1 MSGANFSNGSSEHHT
16 RRRLLEAATARI
28 AGGALSDDL
37 LSEAAAAVGC
47 SAERARTFFRNSHDL
62 IIALYA
68 RFAGDLEARILELPE
83 DTLAERFYALMKI
96 KFALMNPYRK
106 ALGGLAGTLSNR
118 DGELG
123 IFSAQTEIIRLR
135 VQAVLSATVRG
146 ATDYRGSSAD
156 AVARNLY
163 TTYLG
168 LMWLWYKD
176 DTEEKRKS
184 HAALSVVR
192 ETLSFAAPFL
202 NLALFNFP
210 VKAFDKIQQ
219 SLLFPKEDAVNARTA
234 SKILRSLFKHR
245 RLLPGF
251 DLCAETPCE
260 RCLALH
266 LPKIKYFIDA
276 RRPIH
281 LILPAFPAKS
291 PNRRKT
297 LGTLPDKAEEQ
308 ALIYLEKVCAEL
320 GEMHAP
326 GVQLTICSD
335 GHVFS
340 ELVGVSDN
348 DVTLYGRK
356 IKEML
361 SRLSRASVMDTF
373 NLTDLYENADYSTMR
388 RHLIK
393 EYAQPLEEI
402 RAKAAEFPQAKSL
415 VNGIH
420 RFLFEDR
427 IVLHPEHSRTKI
439 RRDCRELAYQVV
451 QRSDAW
457 GRLLADCFPFAL
469 RLSIHPQHPHA
480 DKIGILLGAADDV
493 WLTPWHGVA
502 VKQTGDFK
510 LMQRHEAEALG
521 AHPVKEDGRPSY
533 YRLETD
539 D

>member
-1 MSGANFSNGSSEHHT
+1 MSNVNFSSGYSDHQT

-28 AGGALSDDL
+28 ADGELSDDL
-37 LSEAAAAVGC
+37 LSEAAAAVDC
-47 SAERARTFFRNSHDL
+47 PAERAGTFFQNSHDL

-96 KFALMNPYRK
+96 KFALMRPYQK
-106 ALGGLAGTLSNR
+106 ALGGLVGTLSNQA
-118 DGELG
+118 GELG
-123 IFSAQTEIIRLR
+123 VFSRETEIIRLR
-135 VQAVLSATVRG
+135 VQAVLSAAVQG

-168 LMWLWYKD
+168 LMWLWSKD
-176 DTEEKRKS
+176 NSADKRKA
-184 HAALSVVR
+184 HAALGVVR
-192 ETLSFAAPFL
+192 QTLSFAAPFL
-202 NLALFNFP
+202 NLAIFNFP

-219 SLLFPKEDAVNARTA
+219 SLLLPKEDAINAEKA
-234 SKILRSLFKHR
+234 SHILRCLFRHR
-245 RLLPGF
+245 RLLPDF
-251 DLCAETPCE
+251 ASCAGMPCE
-260 RCLALH
+260 QCLVLH
-266 LPKIKYFIDA
+266 LPKIKYFINTN
-276 RRPIH
+276 RPIH

-291 PNRRKT
+291 PNPRKT

-320 GEMHAP
+320 CKLHAP
-326 GVQLTICSD
+326 GVHLTICSD

-340 ELVGVSDN
+340 DLVGVSDG
-348 DVTLYGRK
+348 DVTIYGRK

-361 SRLSRASVMDTF
+361 SHLSKAGVIDTF
-373 NLTDLYENADYSTMR
+373 NLTDLYENIDYSVMR
-388 RHLIK
+388 RHLIE
-393 EYAQPLEEI
+393 EYAQPVEEL
-402 RAKAAEFPQAKSL
+402 RAKAAKFPQTKAL

-427 IVLHPEHSRTKI
+427 IVLEPERSRTQV

-469 RLSIHPQHPHA
+469 RLSIHPQHPHS

-502 VKQTGDFK
+502 VKQTDGFK

-521 AHPVKEDGRPSY
+521 AQLIKSDGRPNY
-533 YRLETD
+533 YRLEIR
-539 D
+539 